1 MFEDARLYTKE
12 YQNGL
17 LLSKMG
23 AFLTSDTSIEFIP
36 SFQLGTAQVLGREG
50 SILCSR
56 TLGTRIL
63 RLMIHFSTEML
74 PDFSPFKYLSLDEL
88 DDLLSRIMLNHYQP
102 IEVEF
107 TDLPNRF
114 YKASFDSGQTPKFYI
129 ADGSVG
135 YTLICHDP
143 YVYGTHNKYTLSSGS
158 TLACDLEDS
167 GENVYPTLTITGC
180 SSSLTIYIDGSV
192 ACQLKVPYSGSTVYF
207 KPETLEIEDS
217 RGTNLY
223 PYIQQ
228 GDFPQLPAKKV
239 SNLRIVGGT
248 FTAEFRSKS
257 LF

>member
-17 LLSKMG
+17 LLSQMG
-23 AFLTSDTSIEFIP
+23 AFLTSDTSIEMIP

-56 TLGTRIL
+56 TLGTRRL
-63 RLMIHFSTEML
+63 RLMVHFSTEEL

-88 DDLLSRIMLNHYQP
+88 DELLSKIMLNHYLP

-114 YKASFDSGQTPKFYI
+114 YKVSFDSGQVPKFYI

-135 YTLICHDP
+135 YTLIGHDP
-143 YVYGTHNKYTLSSGS
+143 YVYGTHNHFTLSPGS
-158 TLACDLEDS
+158 TLACDLTDS
-167 GENVYPTLTITGC
+167 GEDVKPDLTITGA
-180 SSSLTIYIDGSV
+180 SGSIVIYIDGRV
-192 ACQLKVPYSGSTVYF
+192 ACQLQVPYSGSTVYF
-207 KPETLEIEDS
+207 KSETTEIEDS

-223 PYIQQ
+223 PYITS
-228 GDFPQLPAKKV
+228 GDYPVLPKKSI
-239 SNLRIVGGT
+239 SNLRVTGGT